1 MPLVA
6 AFGRQMEMDLCEVE
20 ASLVSP
26 ATGFSEEALPQKE
39 QVESIRYTTC
49 TNIHVHI
56 HVPMRALHTGL
67 RL

>member
-6 AFGRQMEMDLCEVE
+6 AFGRQMEMDLCEIE

-39 QVESIRYTTC
+39 QVESI
-49 TNIHVHI
+49 
-56 HVPMRALHTGL
+56 
-67 RL
+67 